1 VSWDTILTLAQSSRT
16 TLQDRSAPPPGAGD
30 VLLVVGNARLI
41 VHAMVGD
48 KVVIGRAEDCD
59 VVLDHRALSRRHA
72 VLHRRPVL
80 AIQDLGSINGVRIAG
95 TIVRGGEPVA
105 LQHGDSFHIGPY
117 SFLIADSRHVEPS
130 TSKSGPDRL
139 RVDDP
144 SPEGVSSLIVDIARA
159 SVNVLIQGET
169 GVGKEVLAH
178 TIHQLSERAGALF
191 SVNCAALSETLLDSE
206 LFGHEKG
213 AFTGA
218 TGSKQGLLEAACG
231 GTLFLDE
238 IGELTPAVQAKLLR
252 AVETREIRRLGAT
265 RSIPIDVRIVTATNR
280 ELAHEVD
287 EGRFRGDLLFRLD
300 GVTLR
305 IPPLRERRHAI
316 GRLALQFVD
325 DARRRLGREEVHPT
339 PELLAAL
346 TAHDW
351 PGNVRELKA
360 VIDRAVLLCRG
371 TQLGPRHLAFT
382 TSTSSP
388 PPAAKPS
395 SPAHDAEQPQLAPAE
410 LDERARIIAA
420 LEDCG
425 GNQTRAAKQ
434 LGMARSTMVTK
445 IRLYRIRR
453 PRG

>member
-1 VSWDTILTLAQSSRT
+1 M
-16 TLQDRSAPPPGAGD
+16 QDHATPGAGGD

-41 VHAMVGD
+41 VHAMVAD
-48 KVVIGRAEDCD
+48 KIVIGRAEDCD

-72 VLHRRPVL
+72 VLHRKPAL

-95 TIVRGGEPVA
+95 NIVRGGEPVA
-105 LQHGDSFHIGPY
+105 LQPGDSFHIGPY

-144 SPEGVSSLIVDIARA
+144 SPEGVSSLIVDIART

-178 TIHQLSERAGALF
+178 TIHKLSERAGSLF
-191 SVNCAALSETLLDSE
+191 SINCAALSETLLDSE

-218 TGSKQGLLEAACG
+218 AGSKQGLLEAACG

-238 IGELTPAVQAKLLR
+238 VGELTPAVQAKLLR
-252 AVETREIRRLGAT
+252 AVETREIRRIGAT
-265 RSIPIDVRIVTATNR
+265 RSVPIDVRIVTASNR
-280 ELAHEVD
+280 ELAREVE
-287 EGRFRGDLLFRLD
+287 EGRFRSDLLFRLD

-360 VIDRAVLLCRG
+360 VIDRAVLLARG

-382 TSTSSP
+382 AAAP
-388 PPAAKPS
+388 PPVAKAAAAAD
-395 SPAHDAEQPQLAPAE
+395 PAPRQLAADE

-420 LEDCG
+420 LDDCA

-434 LGMARSTMVTK
+434 LGMARSTLVTK
-445 IRLYRIRR
+445 IRLYQIRR